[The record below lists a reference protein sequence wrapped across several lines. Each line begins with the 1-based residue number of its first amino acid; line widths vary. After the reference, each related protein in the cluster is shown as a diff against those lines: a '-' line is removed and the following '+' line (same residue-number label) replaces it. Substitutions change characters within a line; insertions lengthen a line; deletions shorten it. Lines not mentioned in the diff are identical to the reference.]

1 MTDWLHGAVD
11 VHVHSSPS
19 IYPRLYDDDQL
30 VAEAQAAGMRGLLL
44 KAHEGSTAD
53 RAKMAQK
60 RVTALQV
67 RGGIVLNW
75 YVGGF
80 NPHAVEMALAQGA
93 AMVWMPTVHAAQ
105 HVKYFGMA
113 GFPGR
118 SSPVRIRGIEP
129 LTVLDRRGKL
139 RDDVLAVLEVM
150 AARKCC
156 LASGHLASHEIRVL
170 FAEAKRLKIDR
181 RVVTHADAALV
192 EVDLGLQ
199 RDMVRQGTFV
209 ERSFLSAIHAQH
221 PFPIERTAAELKQL
235 DPAYVVLETDL
246 GQASNPSPVLGLG
259 EYCARLHKQGVPE
272 AALRRMAGENPAWL
286 LNLPPL

>member
-1 MTDWLHGAVD
+1 MPDFLHGAVD

-19 IYPRLYDDDQL
+19 IYARLYDDDQL

-44 KAHEGSTAD
+44 KAHEGSTVE
-53 RAKMAQK
+53 RARMAQK
-60 RVTALQV
+60 RVTSVAV

-105 HVKYFGMA
+105 HIKYFGMA

-118 SSPVRIRGIEP
+118 AGPVRTRGLEP
-129 LTVLDRRGKL
+129 LTVLDRRGRL
-139 RDDVLAVLEVM
+139 RDDVMAVLEVM

-156 LASGHLASHEIRVL
+156 LGSGHLAAHEVRVL
-170 FAEAKRLKIDR
+170 FREARRLKIER
-181 RVVTHADAALV
+181 RLVTHADAALV
-192 EVDLGLQ
+192 EMDVEFQ
-199 RDMVRQGTFV
+199 AEMIRQGAFV

-221 PFPIERTAAELKQL
+221 PFPIERTVAEINRLGPEFL
-235 DPAYVVLETDL
+235 VLETDL
-246 GQASNPSPVLGLG
+246 GQASNPSPIAGLAD
-259 EYCARLHKQGVPE
+259 YCGRLHRLGIPE
-272 AALRRMAGENPAWL
+272 AALRRMVGENPAWL